1 LVFFEKCM
9 MSKIII
15 NSIGGS
21 ILSKFIFECKNLTN
35 SSPDGY
41 IKNINLNLGYSEIHT
56 LIVKNS
62 SEQKVIIESIKNL
75 LDHSNAQGELWF
87 KNQLLKNSKLDKSK
101 IAILHKKPLL
111 INNFSVAENLN
122 FTNIP
127 TRRFLPFVNW
137 DKIRSK
143 AKENLEKFDFHLDY
157 RNKVRNLSDEDKR
170 LVYITSVFLQNP
182 EVLIMHE
189 PMEGLSAKNATKLYN
204 IIKQFK
210 EEGKSIIYVT
220 KQWEDALKLADRIS
234 ILSKGTITDEMPA
247 DNAKSD
253 PQSLLQKIEGYS
265 FKNHNKYTDNE
276 TKDVLDAVFKAA
288 EFLTSE
294 YELKDVLLL
303 LAKEVNRVMKADV
316 CSIKLIDEFTWS
328 IIDDFE
334 FKNNMDIKAQLT
346 KEAILRITKG
356 NDIYYANQ
364 NDREFNSLFEKSN
377 HVKTIICVPVSI
389 RSQVTGIIQ
398 LSYENFYVYSK
409 EQSKYLSTLAL
420 HAAIAIEDT
429 RLLGRSALLQES
441 HHRIKNNLQSIV
453 GLISLQ
459 KMFVDKLSIDDLLD
473 SMINRIKSI
482 ASVHNLLSKDKL
494 GRSIINVKQIIEAII
509 NLINDDPKIMIHLD
523 LDDIFIPYNKATSIA
538 LIINELVMNCFKHA
552 FIGMESGIINIQC
565 KRVDNYF
572 VLSVRDNGRGLPE
585 NFDLSTVDSLG
596 LTILQGI
603 VASDFQGEINFRSE
617 KENTVVEIK
626 LPTER
631 IFLHW

>member
-1 LVFFEKCM
+1 
-9 MSKIII
+9 MSK
-15 NSIGGS
+15 
-21 ILSKFIFECKNLTN
+21 LIFECKNVTN
-35 SSPDGY
+35 RSSDGY
-41 IKNINLNLGYSEIHT
+41 INNINITLGYSEIHA

-62 SEQKVIIESIKNL
+62 SEQKVFIEALMNL
-75 LDHSNAQGELWF
+75 LDSSNAQGELWF
-87 KNQLLKNSKLDKSK
+87 NDQFLKNRKLSRKK
-101 IAILHKKPLL
+101 IAIVHQKPLL
-111 INNFSVAENLN
+111 VSNFSVAENLN
-122 FTNIP
+122 LTNIP
-127 TRRFLPFVNW
+127 TRRFLPFINW
-137 DKIRSK
+137 GKIKSK
-143 AKENLEKFDFHLDY
+143 AKRNLEKLDFQIDY
-157 RNKVRNLSDEDKR
+157 RTKVRNLSEEDKR
-170 LVYITSVFLQNP
+170 LTYMTSVFLQNP
-182 EVLIMHE
+182 EVMIMHE
-189 PMEGLSAKNATKLYN
+189 PMEGLSVENATKLYN

-210 EEGKSIIYVT
+210 EEGKSIIYIT

-234 ILSKGTITDEMPA
+234 ILSKGTITDEMSA
-247 DNAKSD
+247 DIAKSD
-253 PQSLLQKIEGYS
+253 PQRLLRKIEDYN
-265 FKNHNKYTDNE
+265 FKENDSYDNDV
-276 TKDVLDAVFKAA
+276 KSVLDAVFQAA

-303 LAKEVNRVMKADV
+303 LAKEVTRVMKADV

-334 FKNNMDIKAQLT
+334 IKNNKDVKAQLT
-346 KEAILRITKG
+346 KEAILKIAKG

-364 NDREFNSLFEKSN
+364 NDREFCSLFEKN
-377 HVKTIICVPVSI
+377 HHVKTIICVPVSI

-398 LSYENFYVYSK
+398 LSYENLYVYSK
-409 EQSKYLSTLAL
+409 EESKYLSALAL

-459 KMFVDKLSIDDLLD
+459 KMFINNTPDISIDDLLD

-494 GRSIINVKQIIEAII
+494 GRSIINVKQIMEAII
-509 NLINDDPKIMIHLD
+509 NLINDNPKIAIHLD

-552 FIGMESGIINIQC
+552 FIGMESGMITIQC
-565 KRVDNYF
+565 KRIDDYIF
-572 VLSVRDNGRGLPE
+572 LSVQDNGRGLPE
-585 NFDLSTVDSLG
+585 DFDIAKADSLG

-603 VASDFQGEINFRSE
+603 VASDFQGEMNFRGD
-617 KENTVVEIK
+617 KENTIVEIK

>member
-1 LVFFEKCM
+1 M

-15 NSIGGS
+15 NKIGGS

-41 IKNINLNLGYSEIHT
+41 IKNINLNLGYSEIHA

-62 SEQKVIIESIKNL
+62 SKQKVFIESIKNL
-75 LDHSNAQGELWF
+75 LDHPSAQGELWF

-101 IAILHKKPLL
+101 IAILHQKPLL

-127 TRRFLPFVNW
+127 TRRFLPFIDW
-137 DKIRSK
+137 GKIKSK
-143 AKENLEKFDFHLDY
+143 AKRNLEKLDFQLDY
-157 RNKVRNLSDEDKR
+157 RTKVRNLSDEDKR
-170 LVYITSVFLQNP
+170 LVYMSSVFLQNP
-182 EVLIMHE
+182 EVIIMHE
-189 PMEGLSAKNATKLYN
+189 PMEGLSAKNAANLYN

-210 EEGKSIIYVT
+210 EEGKSIIYIT

-234 ILSKGTITDEMPA
+234 ILSNGTITDEMSA
-247 DNAKSD
+247 DIAKSD
-253 PQSLLQKIEGYS
+253 PQRLLRKIEDYN
-265 FKNHNKYTDNE
+265 FKENDRYNDNDL
-276 TKDVLDAVFKAA
+276 KSVLDAVFKAA

-303 LAKEVNRVMKADV
+303 LAKEVTRVMNASV
-316 CSIKLIDEFTWS
+316 CSIKLIDEFTLS

-334 FKNNMDIKAQLT
+334 FKNSKDIKAQLT
-346 KEAILRITKG
+346 KEAILRIAKV

-364 NDREFNSLFEKSN
+364 NSREFNSLFEKIN
-377 HVKTIICVPVSI
+377 NVKTIICIPVSI

-398 LSYENFYVYSK
+398 LSYENLYVYSK
-409 EQSKYLSTLAL
+409 EESKYLSALAL

-459 KMFVDKLSIDDLLD
+459 KMFVKNTPDLSIDDLFD
-473 SMINRIKSI
+473 SIIYRIKSI

-509 NLINDDPKIMIHLD
+509 DLINDDPKIVIHLD

-552 FIGMESGIINIQC
+552 FIGLESGIINIQC
-565 KRVDNYF
+565 KRVDDYIFLF
-572 VLSVRDNGRGLPE
+572 VGDNGLGLPE
-585 NFDLSTVDSLG
+585 NFDMTKIDSLG
-596 LTILQGI
+596 LSILQGI
-603 VASDFQGEINFRSE
+603 VSSDFQGEMNFRGE
-617 KENTVVEIK
+617 KENTVIEIK
-626 LPTER
+626 LPIER

>member
-1 LVFFEKCM
+1 
-9 MSKIII
+9 
-15 NSIGGS
+15 
-21 ILSKFIFECKNLTN
+21 LSKFIFECKNVTN

-41 IKNINLNLGYSEIHT
+41 INNINITLGYSEIHA

-62 SEQKVIIESIKNL
+62 SEQKVFIEALMNL
-75 LDHSNAQGELWF
+75 LDHPKAQGELWF
-87 KNQLLKNSKLDKSK
+87 ENQSLKNRKLSRNK
-101 IAILHKKPLL
+101 IGILHQKPLL

-122 FTNIP
+122 LLNIP
-127 TRRFLPFVNW
+127 TRRFLPFIDW
-137 DKIRSK
+137 GKIKRK
-143 AKENLEKFDFHLDY
+143 AKRNLEKLDFQLDY
-157 RNKVRNLSDEDKR
+157 RTKVRNLSDEDKR
-170 LVYITSVFLQNP
+170 LVYMTSVFLQNP
-182 EVLIMHE
+182 EVIIMHE

-210 EEGKSIIYVT
+210 EEGKSIIYIT
-220 KQWEDALKLADRIS
+220 KQWEEALKLADRIS
-234 ILSKGTITDEMPA
+234 ILSKGTITDEMSA
-247 DNAKSD
+247 DIAKSD
-253 PQSLLQKIEGYS
+253 PQRLLRKIEDYNLKENDR
-265 FKNHNKYTDNE
+265 FNDNDNDI
-276 TKDVLDAVFKAA
+276 KGVLDAVFQAA

-346 KEAILRITKG
+346 KEAILRIAKG

-409 EQSKYLSTLAL
+409 EESKYLSALAL

-459 KMFVDKLSIDDLLD
+459 KMFVDKTPDLSIDDLLD

-509 NLINDDPKIMIHLD
+509 NLINDDPNIEIQLE

-538 LIINELVMNCFKHA
+538 LILNELVMNCFKHA
-552 FIGMESGIINIQC
+552 FIGMESGMITIQC
-565 KRVDNYF
+565 NRFDDYIF
-572 VLSVRDNGRGLPE
+572 LSVRDNGRGLPE
-585 NFDLSTVDSLG
+585 DFDITKADSLG

-603 VASDFQGEINFRSE
+603 VASDFQGEMNFRGE
-617 KENTVVEIK
+617 KENTVVTIK

>member
-1 LVFFEKCM
+1 M
-9 MSKIII
+9 
-15 NSIGGS
+15 
-21 ILSKFIFECKNLTN
+21 SKFIFECKNITN

-41 IKNINLNLGYSEIHT
+41 INNINITLGYSEIHA

-62 SEQKVIIESIKNL
+62 SEQKVFIESLMNL
-75 LDHSNAQGELWF
+75 LDSSNAQGELWF
-87 KNQLLKNSKLDKSK
+87 KNQSLKNRKLSRYK
-101 IAILHKKPLL
+101 IAILHQKPLL
-111 INNFSVAENLN
+111 ISNFSVAENLN
-122 FTNIP
+122 LTNIP
-127 TRRFLPFVNW
+127 TRRFLPFIDW
-137 DKIRSK
+137 GKIKSK
-143 AKENLEKFDFHLDY
+143 AKRNLEKLDFQLDY
-157 RNKVRNLSDEDKR
+157 RTKVRNLSDEDKR
-170 LVYITSVFLQNP
+170 LVYMTSVFLQKP
-182 EVLIMHE
+182 EVMIMHE

-210 EEGKSIIYVT
+210 EEGKSIIYLT

-234 ILSKGTITDEMPA
+234 ILSKGTITDEMSA
-247 DNAKSD
+247 DIAKSD
-253 PQSLLQKIEGYS
+253 PQRLLRKIEDYN
-265 FKNHNKYTDNE
+265 FKENDSYDDNDI
-276 TKDVLDAVFKAA
+276 KSVLDAVFQAA

-303 LAKEVNRVMKADV
+303 LAKEVTRVMKADV

-334 FKNNMDIKAQLT
+334 FKNNKDVKAQLT
-346 KEAILRITKG
+346 KEAILRIAKG

-364 NDREFNSLFEKSN
+364 NDREFNSLFEKSH

-409 EQSKYLSTLAL
+409 EESKYLSALAL

-459 KMFVDKLSIDDLLD
+459 KMFVNNTPDISIDDLLD
-473 SMINRIKSI
+473 SIINRIKSI

-509 NLINDDPKIMIHLD
+509 NLINDNPKIFIHLD

-552 FIGMESGIINIQC
+552 FIGMESGMVTIQC
-565 KRVDNYF
+565 KRFDDYIF
-572 VLSVRDNGRGLPE
+572 LSVRDNGRGLPE
-585 NFDLSTVDSLG
+585 DFDITKADSLG

-603 VASDFQGEINFRSE
+603 VASDFQGEMNFRGE
-617 KENTVVEIK
+617 KENTIVEIK